1 MWYKIDKEGFSREE
15 LIRLYSV
22 VETRTRGFREDLFRF
37 TNFYSAVCFAILGI
51 TLSGFV
57 NFYGKGFPVLF
68 FLFGPITT
76 IMMCFLGLRV
86 TNQIYRRIQQETS
99 MKAKIENALGLDQ
112 AMPVTKFYGEKVIWE
127 NDDSLIPTRHAER
140 RFLEA
145 DSSHF
150 VDAGS
155 RKKGGVNKN
164 NKLYFGIIGAVSVLL
179 IVTIIVFAMK
189 QV

>member
-1 MWYKIDKEGFSREE
+1 MWYKIDKGGFSKEE

-22 VETRTRGFREDLFRF
+22 IETRTRGFREDLFRF

-57 NFYGKGFPVLF
+57 NSYDKGFPVLF

-76 IMMCFLGLRV
+76 IFMCFLGLRV

-112 AMPVTKFYGEKVIWE
+112 EIPLVRFYGSKTIWE
-127 NDDSLIPTRHAER
+127 EDNSVIPTRHAER
-140 RFLEA
+140 RFLEP
-145 DSSHF
+145 DSSGF

-164 NKLYFGIIGAVSVLL
+164 NKLYFGIIGLVSIIL
-179 IVTIIVFAMK
+179 IITIVAFALK
-189 QV
+189 QG